1 VYDKLGAGMDW
12 HVDDVLY
19 DPPQLEVVWTLE
31 NTSDCTTRW
40 ITGGKEAIVETD
52 PNSVLLLQAGG
63 VSHRVTSLKR
73 GRRTIV
79 KCAFCSKHAVFRQ
92 DEMVKQF
99 ATSNKK
105 KKQRKK

>member
-1 VYDKLGAGMDW
+1 MGAGMDW

-19 DPPQLEVVWTLE
+19 DPPQVEVVWTLE

-40 ITGGKEAIVETD
+40 ITGVEETIIETD
-52 PNSVLLLQAGG
+52 PNSALLLRAGG
-63 VSHRVTSLKR
+63 VPHCVTPLKR
-73 GRRTIV
+73 GRRVVV

-92 DEMVKQF
+92 DNMVMQF

-105 KKQRKK
+105 KKRRKK

>member
-1 VYDKLGAGMDW
+1 M
-12 HVDDVLY
+12 DDVLY

-31 NTSDCTTRW
+31 NTSDCTTTW
-40 ITGGKEAIVETD
+40 ISTGGKETMVETD

-73 GRRTIV
+73 GRRVIV

-99 ATSNKK
+99 ATSSKK
-105 KKQRKK
+105 KKQRTK